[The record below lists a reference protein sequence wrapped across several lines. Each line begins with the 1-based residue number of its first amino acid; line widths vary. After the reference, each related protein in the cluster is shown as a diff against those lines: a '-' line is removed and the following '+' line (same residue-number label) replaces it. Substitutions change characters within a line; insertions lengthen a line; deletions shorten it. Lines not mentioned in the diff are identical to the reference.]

1 MFLLLSASPF
11 LQQISTAS
19 SPTTRSMFSCLF
31 RFFLKRLSFSYS
43 AVFTVLWAQDNKKH
57 SLCSKTGQKSS
68 SELREAWKGHVP
80 TVVI

>member
-31 RFFLKRLSFSYS
+31 RFSYS